1 MALYLGL
8 VVGATGLNLKIGH
21 LPPVPA
27 YLWQILWPFLWQ
39 NDVLK
44 GLKP

>member
-27 YLWQILWPFLWQ
+27 YLWQILWQ